1 MVSTSLANAL
11 WLTVLSILLFGG
23 LIDAE
28 FFDKNGRLT
37 QVEYA
42 DKASMSGG
50 TVIGICSDDAAVIL
64 TWSSVADG
72 TFKLPEKIQKIT
84 EYTAVSSSGIMS
96 DVKFLTDKIFNEAT
110 EHSFIFGSDPPASR
124 MALSI
129 ADYVHDRTISAR
141 YRPLGI
147 RMCIASY
154 DEKLKATITEIDAIG
169 NLHRCTLSCIGEWE
183 TFWKTQALC
192 VGRLSN
198 WRYK

>member
-1 MVSTSLANAL
+1 MAPEDSRIHSIEMVSTNLAKAV
-11 WLTVLSILLFGG
+11 WLTVLSVLSFGR
-23 LIDAE
+23 LIDGE

-50 TVIGICSDDAAVIL
+50 TVIGMCSDDAAVIL
-64 TWSSVADG
+64 SWSSVADG

-96 DVKFLTDKIFNEAT
+96 DVKFLTDKMFNEAT

-154 DEKLKATITEIDAIG
+154 DEKFKATITEIDAIG
-169 NLHRCTLSCIGEWE
+169 NLHRCKLSCIGERE
-183 TFWKTQALC
+183 
-192 VGRLSN
+192 GH
-198 WRYK
+198 